1 MSDKRANFIF
11 AGLAIPDVSGI
22 HTGRV
27 RYLSSSH
34 EIVVLGL
41 VSREFRRRSGVPT
54 VGSPGMGREFRHGA
68 LRPTW
73 RVHCPG
79 HTGHVRY
86 AYRTCPVWMTR
97 SQRLVF
103 KSREG
108 REFRRKSGVPTV
120 GSSDICREFRHLT
133 NFNSV
138 TCFSNMLR
146 VGSSDVSR
154 EFRRSEVP
162 TFLGSSDASQLHC
175 NLVTVGAV

>member
-1 MSDKRANFIF
+1 MLIDFL

-27 RYLSSSH
+27 RYLSSSYK
-34 EIVVLGL
+34 IVVLGL

-97 SQRLVF
+97 SQRLVS
-103 KSREG
+103 KA
-108 REFRRKSGVPTV
+108 V
-120 GSSDICREFRHLT
+120 
-133 NFNSV
+133 
-138 TCFSNMLR
+138 R

-154 EFRRSEVP
+154 EFRRSGVP
-162 TFLGSSDASQLHC
+162 TYVGSSDTSLTLTLLHVFQIC
-175 NLVTVGAV
+175 

>member
-1 MSDKRANFIF
+1 
-11 AGLAIPDVSGI
+11 VSGI

-27 RYLSSSH
+27 RYLSSSCK
-34 EIVVLGL
+34 IVVLGL

-54 VGSPGMGREFRHGA
+54 VGSPGMGREFRRVA
-68 LRPTW
+68 LQLTW

-154 EFRRSEVP
+154 EFRRSGVP
-162 TFLGSSDASQLHC
+162 AFIGSSDTSQLHY

>member
-1 MSDKRANFIF
+1 MLIDFL

-27 RYLSSSH
+27 RYLSSSCKP
-34 EIVVLGL
+34 VVLGL
-41 VSREFRRRSGVPT
+41 VRREFRRRSGVPT
-54 VGSPGMGREFRHGA
+54 VGSPGMGREFRRGA

-133 NFNSV
+133 NLNLV

-154 EFRRSEVP
+154 EFRRSGVP
-162 TFLGSSDASQLHC
+162 AFIGSSDTSQLHC

>member
-1 MSDKRANFIF
+1 
-11 AGLAIPDVSGI
+11 VSGI

-27 RYLSSSH
+27 RYLSSSCK
-34 EIVVLGL
+34 IVVLGL

-54 VGSPGMGREFRHGA
+54 VGSPGMGREFRRVA
-68 LRPTW
+68 LQLTW

-154 EFRRSEVP
+154 EFRRSGVP
-162 TFLGSSDASQLHC
+162 AFIGSSDTSQLLC